1 MYRMIKAVSNDGTDK
16 LNDIAAIHSL
26 EGSFY
31 WMPLVDSVIGFV
43 FK

>member
-1 MYRMIKAVSNDGTDK
+1 MYRMIKAVSNDGVDK

-31 WMPLVDSVIGFV
+31 WMPLGRIAYELLY
-43 FK
+43 K